1 MGIPKSIQDFAVTE
15 ALPYVSGTADRT
27 GAIIDMIDFRGI
39 FVVVQFLAIH
49 DSCVTTLK
57 WQHDSDVAG
66 GTMADLLGTGISV
79 AGDDDGQIFILDLWE
94 PVERFVRLYVDKN
107 AANAIASWCRP
118 LVAQDALAINP
129 NLSRAVPE
137 YLGVDLLCPI
147 GYVLEDCGLA
157 SHGIR
162 RSRHAATRS
171 AGSKSPLRRG
181 VTARAAA

>member
-57 WQHDSDVAG
+57 WKHDSDVAG

-94 PVERFVRLYVDKN
+94 PVERYVRLYVDKN
-107 AANAIASWCRP
+107 AANASGESAVYYQYAACQRPQTVTVANKITYERHMSPIA
-118 LVAQDALAINP
+118 
-129 NLSRAVPE
+129 
-137 YLGVDLLCPI
+137 G
-147 GYVLEDCGLA
+147 
-157 SHGIR
+157 
-162 RSRHAATRS
+162 
-171 AGSKSPLRRG
+171 
-181 VTARAAA
+181 TA